1 MGRLRA
7 PRLSRVSALSR
18 VWALP
23 RRPPLA
29 SGDGAQWDGLLGRGS
44 CLSPEQQGP
53 TPGEGDTPTSWS
65 WGLVLGASPS
75 ERTLY
80 SRMVRREAGTFSIVN
95 RGSPL
100 AGTGVSLLKLFLLLN
115 PTCT

>member
-1 MGRLRA
+1 MG
-7 PRLSRVSALSR
+7 P
-18 VWALP
+18 
-23 RRPPLA
+23 
-29 SGDGAQWDGLLGRGS
+29 AQWDGLLGWDG

-53 TPGEGDTPTSWS
+53 TPGEGGIPTSWS

-75 ERTLY
+75 ECTLC
-80 SRMVRREAGTFSIVN
+80 SRMVRREAGTFSVVN